1 MDTLGGLDGCITILC
16 IVAVFAAM
24 QLRRNVP
31 TDLLF
36 LGALVFVTLCGVI
49 TPQDALAGFS
59 SNALLTI
66 AGLLVCAD
74 GLQATGVLDW
84 VGRTLLGQVSSER
97 HALSRLAATLV
108 IASSF
113 ILNTAL
119 VAMTMPFVLDWCR
132 KRSIAPSRMLIPVSY
147 LTILGG
153 VCTLVGTSTTLV
165 VNEQLKA
172 EYTARAT
179 EYGMDTKLP
188 FNELTANSLVTDE
201 RDKNQAEQLLGFMG
215 ELQQMRLFEI
225 GKVGLPCALA
235 GTGILLLAAPYL
247 LPDRLKVSQ
256 QFGDQRREYL
266 VELQVRPECPLIGS
280 TVESAGLRN
289 LPGLFL
295 VEINRRDEVITP
307 VTPTDVIHSGDRL
320 VFTGIVTT
328 IVDLEKIPGLIP
340 AADLSY
346 DQSPEIHRRHLTEV
360 VLSRTCPLVGT
371 TVREGGFRRRYGAAI
386 IAVHRNGARL
396 TNKIGDIILEPG
408 DTLLLQTRGNFVE
421 VYRDHR
427 DFYLVSTLDGAPRRH
442 DRALLAAGFA
452 FLLIIWLCMTNVF
465 RDSSVFP
472 GLGSTALAAITVA
485 GLMTY
490 TRCLS
495 VAAARSAINLPL
507 LVTIACALGLARA
520 LDKSGAA
527 SAIAGGIVKI
537 VGQNPMLLL
546 AVIYLLTVLFT
557 EMISNTAVAAAMCP
571 LAVSVAFQSQLSPR
585 PFIIAITLAA
595 SLSFLSPIGYQT
607 NLMVMGPGGYRPSD
621 YFKVGLPV
629 AITVCITALLL
640 IPQLW
645 PF

>member
-1 MDTLGGLDGCITILC
+1 MGNLTIDGWITIIC

-36 LGALVFVTLCGVI
+36 LGALVVVTLAGVI
-49 TPQDALAGFS
+49 TPADALSGFS
-59 SNALLTI
+59 SNALITI

-84 VGRTLLGQVSSER
+84 VGRTLLGSVNSER
-97 HALSRLAATLV
+97 NALTRLAGTLV
-108 IASSF
+108 VASSF

-165 VNEQLKA
+165 VNEQLKS
-172 EYTARAT
+172 EYAVRAD
-179 EYGMDTKLP
+179 EHGLDSDKP
-188 FNELTANSLVTDE
+188 FAELTTGDLADKSLNE
-201 RDKNQAEQLLGFMG
+201 EEAEKVLGFMNG
-215 ELQQMRLFEI
+215 LQQMRLFEI
-225 GKVGLPCALA
+225 GFVGLPCALT
-235 GTGILLLAAPYL
+235 GTGILLLVAPIL

-256 QFGDQRREYL
+256 QFGEHSREYL
-266 VELQVRPECPLIGS
+266 VELQVRPECPLIGL
-280 TVESAGLRN
+280 TVENAGLRS

-346 DQSPEIHRRHLTEV
+346 DPSAEVHRRHLTEV
-360 VLSRTCPLVGT
+360 VLSRTCPLIGT

-452 FLLIIWLCMTNVF
+452 FLLIVWLCLTNVF
-465 RDSSVFP
+465 RDSTVFP

-495 VAAARSAINLPL
+495 VAAARSAINIPL
-507 LVTIACALGLARA
+507 LVTIAAALGLAKA

-527 SAIAGGIVKI
+527 SQIAGGIVNL
-537 VGQNPMLLL
+537 VGKNPMMLL

-571 LAVSVAFQSQLSPR
+571 LAVSVAFQSGYSPR

-621 YFKVGLPV
+621 YFRVGLPV
-629 AITVCITALLL
+629 AVTVCITALLL
-640 IPQLW
+640 IPQIW
-645 PF
+645 NF